1 MLVLGLISTHHC
13 LGFNYNVEPGEVLY
27 ADNGRIRGF
36 SDREDKDIILAAII
50 PIHQHQGITCTNK
63 IYLKEILDYVE
74 AVLYSIDLINKDP
87 NLLPN
92 ITLGYD
98 IRDSCITES
107 TAIEETVDLVLLSN
121 TERCPVCSADGFDET
136 NTSIPVSGIIG
147 EYASF
152 VSIPI
157 ANFLRLFNVPQ
168 VSFSSTSALLNN
180 REQYS
185 YFYRTVPSDDQ
196 QAQAMI
202 DLVLH
207 FGWKHV
213 SAIHS
218 NDLYGEPGIDRFKE
232 LASRNGICIDLDVG
246 ISMDF
251 TNDQYLTVANRVY
264 DSTPNVIVFFSSL
277 EQVNGL
283 LEQMQK
289 IPNQRKFLW
298 IASDAW
304 SQSSHIQQTYSD
316 IVEGMWGI
324 IPRTNPDAD
333 FYSYFSHLTPSSNK
347 RNSWFIEYYEDY
359 YDSVNNV
366 NCSNITIT
374 SHADYRNYSYTP
386 FVIDAVFTYAHA
398 INNFLNDNCPK
409 PIVWNTTSRTCE
421 GISTVPSGSI
431 LRDYLNRTSFTS
443 PTGSYVNFDST
454 GSING
459 VYRITN
465 YQLNNVTGLYE
476 LMTVGEWD
484 GTSKGDKLSIDQT
497 LPLQFSV
504 SSDGLPLGVL
514 QSQCQQC
521 YPGSISKSLV
531 SSCCVTCVE
540 CTGDQYAPY
549 SNLSECMNCSRET
562 WGNDPLVGSS
572 YCQPITQSY
581 LEPSDAWGVV
591 LILLAVLGIACVV
604 FISISMGIFW
614 NTPIIK
620 ASGREQM
627 ILLLIG
633 IALCFLS
640 SVFFVIKPSVPIC
653 LFQRISLW
661 VCFSIILSSLFV
673 KLLRIARIFL
683 RKNTTGRPKFIGPV
697 SQIAFT
703 FLLVTGQLVLVLI
716 SMVVVY
722 PEAENILELNPQN
735 TDDHPTLIVRCVRP
749 HTALIIL
756 NMLYFSVLLIV
767 SNALAMLTIRF
778 PANFKEVVYVAL
790 STFCVGI
797 IWIAFIITYFAT
809 SNQFQTAIVSFAIQ
823 MSAFAVLICMFGP
836 RVFIM
841 IFLPQRNI
849 TETGFTGT
857 AKKSENNMNMQNSTG
872 VFQRQLTVPNMVPV
886 KPEFEMRDTDFPSK
900 QTVSFDDNHL

>member
-1 MLVLGLISTHHC
+1 MINYSSVLL
-13 LGFNYNVEPGEVLY
+13 LLFLYGFVHSDHPLSFNTPPNEVLY

-63 IYLKEILDYVE
+63 IYLKETLDYVE

-232 LASRNGICIDLDVG
+232 LARINGVCIDLDIG
-246 ISMDF
+246 ISENFSD
-251 TNDQYLTVANRVY
+251 DQYSNVVDQIY
-264 DSTPNVIVFFSSL
+264 DSVPSVIVFFSSL
-277 EQVNGL
+277 DQVVGL
-283 LEQMQK
+283 FERMQQAN
-289 IPNQRKFLW
+289 IDRKFLW
-298 IASDAW
+298 IGSDIW
-304 SQSSHIQQTYSD
+304 VQSPNVFENYGN
-316 IVEGMWGI
+316 IVEGMWGT
-324 IPRTNPDAD
+324 IPYTEPVPS
-333 FYSYFSHLTPSSNK
+333 FYSYLSTLTPSTNK
-347 RNSWFIEYYEDY
+347 RNPWFIEYYEEY
-359 YDSVNNV
+359 NNCIRDI
-366 NCSNITIT
+366 NCSDYSIT
-374 SHADYRNYSYTP
+374 SNADYRNYSFTP
-386 FVIDAVFTYAHA
+386 FVIDAVFTFAHA

-421 GISTVPSGSI
+421 GIRTVPSGSV

-443 PTGSYVNFDST
+443 PTGSYVDFDLT

-484 GTSKGDKLSIDQT
+484 GTSEGDKLSIDQT

-504 SSDGLPLGVL
+504 SSDGLPLSKL

-521 YPGSISKSLV
+521 LPGSISKSLV
-531 SSCCVTCVE
+531 SSCCGTCVE

-640 SVFFVIKPSVPIC
+640 SVFFVIKPSVPVC

-683 RKNTTGRPKFIGPV
+683 RKNTTGQPKFIGPV

-722 PEAENILELNPQN
+722 PEAENIYELNPQN

-767 SNALAMLTIRF
+767 SNALAMLTIKF

-841 IFLPQRNI
+841 IFLPQRNV
-849 TETGFTGT
+849 TETAT
-857 AKKSENNMNMQNSTG
+857 KKSGNVNIFAT
-872 VFQRQLTVPNMVPV
+872 FPKPQLSIF
-886 KPEFEMRDTDFPSK
+886 K
-900 QTVSFDDNHL
+900 